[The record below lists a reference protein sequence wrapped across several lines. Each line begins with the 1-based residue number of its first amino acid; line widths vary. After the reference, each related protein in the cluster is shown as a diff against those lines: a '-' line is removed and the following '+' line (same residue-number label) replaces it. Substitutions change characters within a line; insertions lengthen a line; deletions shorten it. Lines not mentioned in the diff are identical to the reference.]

1 MLHNS
6 LGGVSFQLGEHMRS
20 VECYVQYLTLS
31 QEVPD
36 SVHGEAAADPE
47 VLLRLGL
54 SNAAIGEYPI
64 AHQFLQQAINF
75 YQEQHDTYHKAL
87 CLHHIGAVQG
97 RLGNFEEGM
106 AYLKQSLELRTQS
119 QDKVGIADCLEEMGL
134 LCYNIGDYPNAR
146 GRFEAAQRLLTE
158 TNDKASIATCT
169 MHIGACYAALG
180 QVKEAK
186 QQLQTALMADV
197 HSNWAG
203 KVDCLQ
209 HLACVQT
216 LLAEPAAIK
225 SLTLALSHLRDKGNR
240 VGEAAMLMQLAQAS
254 AKLNELPQALDH
266 LEQCLELR
274 KSLNDKK
281 GQADAL
287 IKIVYIHS
295 ALRNLGRARDAYEE
309 CFAIRL
315 DIKDEAGQVECLNSR
330 GLLAVHEGRMNEGIT
345 LHLEALKRLR
355 QGNDMKTC
363 AEVLNNIGVCYSLS
377 GDYGNSTAHL
387 EEAQK
392 LMEHLELDG
401 NEAKVLINLASCACE
416 QQDYNAAI
424 DMYEKA
430 LLLCRSQ
437 VLGSDKA
444 VCHMNIGTVSM
455 HLKDFDRAKVCYES
469 ALSLLTGRGDK
480 LQEARCYHNLGALM
494 HAKSET
500 RQAIGYFETAL
511 QLFRAAKDGRA
522 AMNCLQCLKAS
533 HMRLGDAFQAAQ
545 MIHLMQQLFPEEEV
559 RFLVKELG
567 ETLNDARQRGDK
579 VAEGA
584 AHIELADAQ
593 MDVDMV
599 AATAHAQKALLIRK
613 ALKDQ
618 DGQAQAYVRLGNIKL
633 MQGENH
639 HALEAFKKAGV
650 SLGEVWREGSRARVE
665 IGADIALGLGSSY
678 LGLERYEEAVHVL
691 NRCIH
696 LADELGDKH
705 GAYEC
710 SNLIAMAYYRLGNVP
725 KATEFLRQGLGGEL
739 VTEGDKPDRVAGTA
753 SLVSTLVRVA
763 KHEDALRAVT
773 MYENNLAVQLE
784 QNDQGAQ
791 ANSYWS
797 LGCAYASIDQLQQAA
812 ENFTKCHNLR
822 LLSGSREGLA
832 VALLRKGCSN
842 LTCAN
847 TRAAAED
854 LDTYLSMVQEA
865 TERNQGQ
872 RPAEFPIEDE
882 CDAAIA
888 LAKAYARL
896 GDISQAVDVLK
907 RGNSAAVNEG
917 RPACEGR
924 IVITF
929 GEIYSGLW
937 ITKRALDHYE
947 RALNIFA
954 DLGDRDS
961 EARCTLQL
969 GRLNFY
975 RGDTGT
981 AIKCLEEALAL
992 AKKAGSGTTVAQ
1004 CLEEIADVHFVQG
1017 AYEQAK
1023 AHFEEACRKCRE
1035 QLDPMGEARGLCG
1048 LSRVNLQLGDT
1059 KLALEQVEEGLK
1071 IRQSLGDA
1079 KATSECLCLLGQVY
1093 MKMGSLGQAQHVVQQ
1108 ARQISAENSEVLD
1121 SGRAEVLLGRIMAL
1135 SGDLNGALEQVQR
1148 ARDILAETTLL
1159 AGTKIFLDPHAL
1171 GEALSELG
1179 LLFSQAS
1186 QGERAI
1192 DCLQQAEKIAFASD
1206 DVVGLAAHQCNL
1218 ALLLA
1223 KHSPDDLQ
1231 KANEKLRLS
1240 LEASKK
1246 LGMNAG
1252 VAECTLVAGQIAC
1265 LDDNATTGMGKIKIA
1280 IDLFQDMGDN
1290 CNVARALCLAAKEAG
1305 MSPMGVVQLQE
1316 ALQRY
1321 RQMPDKIGEAQA
1333 LQQTAEL
1340 ESALGNADKSAKNW
1354 IDCLAVKRGIGDMKV
1369 SCWPHPSLLCLPRV
1383 RSFLCLPRL
1392 PLPAS
1397 LRARLLLA
1405 PCCCLLS
1412 CVACS
1417 LPALPSLVRAR
1428 RHGLCAYGTT
1438 RVTEHSTRLLK
1449 ILYCREAKRVWRPW
1463 WWNTTSWV
1471 TTSSLSSMVL
1481 N

>member
-401 NEAKVLINLASCACE
+401 NEAKVLINLATCACE
-416 QQDYNAAI
+416 QQDYTAAI

-522 AMNCLQCLKAS
+522 AMNCLQCLKSS

-599 AATAHAQKALLIRK
+599 AATAHAQKALLIHK

-618 DGQAQAYVRLGNIKL
+618 DGQAEAYVRLGKIKL
-633 MQGENH
+633 MQGENQ

-650 SLGEVWREGSRARVE
+650 TLGEVWREGSRARVE
-665 IGADIALGLGSSY
+665 IGADIALGLGQSY

-696 LADELGDKH
+696 LHDELGDKQ

-710 SNLIAMAYYRLGNVP
+710 SNLIAMAYYRLGNAP
-725 KATEFLRQGLGGEL
+725 KATQFLRQGLGGDL
-739 VTEGDKPDRVAGTA
+739 VTESDKPDRVAGTA
-753 SLVSTLVRVA
+753 SLVSTLLRVA

-784 QNDQGAQ
+784 QKDQGAQ

-832 VALLRKGCSN
+832 VALLRKGCAN
-842 LTCAN
+842 LACSN
-847 TRAAAED
+847 TRAATED
-854 LDTYLSMVQEA
+854 LDTYLSMLQEV

-888 LAKAYARL
+888 LAKAYARM
-896 GDISQAVDVLK
+896 GHISQAVDVLK

-917 RPACEGR
+917 RPTCEGR
-924 IVITF
+924 IVIAF

-961 EARCTLQL
+961 EAQCTLEL

-992 AKKAGSGTTVAQ
+992 AKKAGSGPTVAQ
-1004 CLEEIADVHFVQG
+1004 CLEKIADVHFVQG
-1017 AYEQAK
+1017 AYEQAN
-1023 AHFEEACRKCRE
+1023 AHFEEACKKCRE

-1135 SGDLNGALEQVQR
+1135 SGDLNGALEQMQK
-1148 ARDILAETTLL
+1148 ARDILADTTLL

-1231 KANEKLRLS
+1231 KANEKVRLS

-1265 LDDNATTGMGKIKIA
+1265 LHDKATAGVGKIKIA
-1280 IDLFQDMGDN
+1280 IDLFKDMGDN

-1305 MSPMGVVQLQE
+1305 TSPIGVVQLQE
-1316 ALQRY
+1316 ALQLC
-1321 RQMPDKIGEAQA
+1321 RQIQDKIGEAQA

-1340 ESALGNADKSAKNW
+1340 ESALGHADKSAKNW

-1369 SCWPHPSLLCLPRV
+1369 SCWPLPSLLCLPSCQKFPLPSWPAVARVAPCSPSVCSLLLSSVMHCLLPACVALPCLCSPARPMRV
-1383 RSFLCLPRL
+1383 R
-1392 PLPAS
+1392 
-1397 LRARLLLA
+1397 
-1405 PCCCLLS
+1405 
-1412 CVACS
+1412 
-1417 LPALPSLVRAR
+1417 
-1428 RHGLCAYGTT
+1428 HYTH
-1438 RVTEHSTRLLK
+1438 HSTQRFSR
-1449 ILYCREAKRVWRPW
+1449 YCIAGRQNVSGGPGGGIRQAR
-1463 WWNTTSWV
+1463 
-1471 TTSSLSSMVL
+1471 
-1481 N
+1481 

>member
-1 MLHNS
+1 MHLTFAVYDRCGVLRNS

-240 VGEAAMLMQLAQAS
+240 VGEAAMLMQLAQAAS
-254 AKLNELPQALDH
+254 KLNELPQALDH

-309 CFAIRL
+309 CYALRL
-315 DIKDEAGQVECLNSR
+315 DIKDEAGQVECFNSR
-330 GLLAVHEGRMNEGIT
+330 ALLAVHEGRMNEGIT

-377 GDYGNSTAHL
+377 GDYGNSAAHL

-392 LMEHLELDG
+392 LMQHLELDA
-401 NEAKVLINLASCACE
+401 NEAKVLINMATCACE
-416 QQDYNAAI
+416 QQDYNSAI

-437 VLGSDKA
+437 VVGSDKA
-444 VCHMNIGTVSM
+444 ICQMNIGTVSM
-455 HLKDFDRAKVCYES
+455 HLKDYDRAKVCYDS
-469 ALSLLTGRGDK
+469 ALSLLAGRGDK
-480 LQEARCYHNLGALM
+480 VQEARCYHNLGALM
-494 HAKSET
+494 QAKSET
-500 RQAIGYFETAL
+500 KQAIGYFETAL

-533 HMRLGDAFQAAQ
+533 HMRLGDAFQASQ

-559 RFLVKELG
+559 RFLVKELEG
-567 ETLNDARQRGDK
+567 TLYQARQNGDK
-579 VAEGA
+579 AAEGA

-599 AATAHAQKALLIRK
+599 AATAHAQKALLVRK
-613 ALKDQ
+613 ALHDQ
-618 DGQAQAYVRLGNIKL
+618 DGQAEAYVRLGNIKL
-633 MQGENH
+633 MQGENQ

-650 SLGEVWREGSRARVE
+650 TLGEVWREGSRARVE
-665 IGADIALGLGSSY
+665 IGADISLGLGSSY
-678 LGLERYEEAVHVL
+678 LWLERYEEAVHVL

-696 LADELGDKH
+696 LHDELGDKH

-710 SNLIAMAYYRLGNVP
+710 CNLIAMAYYRLGNTP
-725 KATEFLRQGLGGEL
+725 KATEFLRRGVGGEL
-739 VTEGDKPDRVAGTA
+739 VTESDKPDRVAGTA
-753 SLVSTLVRVA
+753 SLVSTLFRVA
-763 KHEDALRAVT
+763 KHEDALRAVA
-773 MYENNLAVQLE
+773 MYENNLVVQLE
-784 QNDQGAQ
+784 QKDQAAT

-797 LGCAYASIDQLQQAA
+797 LGCAYASIDQLQSAA

-822 LLSGSREGLA
+822 LLSGGREGLA
-832 VALLRKGCSN
+832 VALLRKGCAN
-842 LTCAN
+842 LACGD

-854 LDTYLSMVQEA
+854 LDTYLSMVQEV
-865 TERNQGQ
+865 TERNQGE

-888 LAKAYARL
+888 LGQAYARL
-896 GDISQAVDVLK
+896 GDIAQAADVLK
-907 RGNSAAVNEG
+907 RGMSAAVNSD
-917 RPACEGR
+917 RPTCEGR
-924 IVITF
+924 IVVAF
-929 GEIYSGLW
+929 GEIYAGLW

-947 RALNIFA
+947 RALNIFV
-954 DLGDRDS
+954 DVGDRDS
-961 EARCTLQL
+961 EAQSILQL

-975 RGDTGT
+975 RGDTVT
-981 AIKCLEEALAL
+981 AIKCLEESLAL

-1004 CLEEIADVHFVQG
+1004 CLINIADIHFVQG
-1017 AYEQAK
+1017 SYEQAK
-1023 AHFEEACRKCRE
+1023 AHLEEACKKCRE

-1048 LSRVNLQLGDT
+1048 LSRVNLVLGDT

-1071 IRQSLGDA
+1071 IRQSLGDRKTTA
-1079 KATSECLCLLGQVY
+1079 DCLCLLGQVY
-1093 MKMGSLGQAQHVVQQ
+1093 IKMGSLGQAQHVCQQ
-1108 ARQISAENSEVLD
+1108 ARQLSAENSETLD
-1121 SGRAEVLLGRIMAL
+1121 NARAELLLARIMAL
-1135 SGDLNGALEQVQR
+1135 SGDLNGALEQMQK
-1148 ARDILAETTLL
+1148 ARDVFAETTLL

-1179 LLFSQAS
+1179 MLFSQAS
-1186 QGERAI
+1186 QGERAL
-1192 DCLQQAEKIAFASD
+1192 DCLQQAEKIAYASD
-1206 DVVGLAAHQCNL
+1206 DMVGLSNHQCKL
-1218 ALLLA
+1218 ALLMA
-1223 KHSPDDLQ
+1223 KHSPASSGADGQRAL
-1231 KANEKLRLS
+1231 EKLRLS
-1240 LEASKK
+1240 LEACKK
-1246 LGMNAG
+1246 LGVNAG
-1252 VAECTLVAGQIAC
+1252 VAEATLVHGQIAG
-1265 LDDNATTGMGKIKIA
+1265 LQNNQAVALQKIKVS
-1280 IDLFQDMGDN
+1280 IDLFRDMGDKG
-1290 CNVARALCLAAKEAG
+1290 NVARALCLAAKNGGVTAQ
-1305 MSPMGVVQLQE
+1305 GVVQLQE
-1316 ALQRY
+1316 ALEIY
-1321 RQMPDKIGEAQA
+1321 RAMQDSLGESDA

-1340 ESALGNADKSAKNW
+1340 ESALGQNDRAAKNW
-1354 IDCLAVKRGIGDMKV
+1354 IDCLAVKRAIGDIKV
-1369 SCWPHPSLLCLPRV
+1369 SSAPPLRPLCPAARAASCCWLLPCCRLRWLARPPLGDESAVACYTLLSLALPQV
-1383 RSFLCLPRL
+1383 
-1392 PLPAS
+1392 PLP
-1397 LRARLLLA
+1397 
-1405 PCCCLLS
+1405 
-1412 CVACS
+1412 
-1417 LPALPSLVRAR
+1417 
-1428 RHGLCAYGTT
+1428 
-1438 RVTEHSTRLLK
+1438 HSRT
-1449 ILYCREAKRVWRPW
+1449 
-1463 WWNTTSWV
+1463 
-1471 TTSSLSSMVL
+1471 
-1481 N
+1481 